1 MKNYVIKK
9 RRSFISFVL
18 SVLIVMMSV
27 GAVLP
32 IAAVSEDPSAA
43 PASNEPVEF
52 TLAQL
57 QELQVPDSDIP
68 SLMTRAQ
75 IEEKGHA
82 VRLKAEEPNK
92 NTVIFQ
98 NRDGSKT
105 AYFYNTPVKYT
116 DENGIVRDKSSAI
129 TAYSGM
135 YDGKSYAYAMTDN
148 DVKVYFSRIGTEGVK
163 LASGGYDI
171 EMVPMN
177 TGSLM
182 IPSVSF
188 ENNDTVRYNNMYGLG
203 TAIEYKT
210 LLNGVKEDIVLSNYT
225 GQNSFNFML
234 YTDGLALV
242 ENGGDFYLADN
253 TGARVASI
261 GKVIANDSGN
271 KTVYG
276 TMNYNTVKAGAQY
289 MINISVDT
297 AFLTAS
303 DTVYPVRIDP
313 TVTIDQGESGN
324 ALYNRIQDTALYKSD
339 AYVVGLQDNIHSV
352 GYYSSE
358 AYAGRMAIR
367 FPMFIDPIAEGMSSS
382 YSYLRDVIGSR
393 VYSATLSLYAADVE
407 NGTNIYVSPMT
418 SAPSYSSSG
427 IEYNTSIFNSYTTN
441 DRSSAY
447 VGSTGRKYFDVT
459 SIVKDWVDY
468 PSSGYNPNGLY
479 SPSNGLMIMNNDETD
494 GLKAVKFYSSM
505 YYDPNYQPTLSVTY
519 GTTAYYINNVATGEF
534 LRISG
539 SSLDSSIC
547 SGYPGTAYKWYLDL
561 VGTNTYVIR
570 DVEDYS
576 KVLYFNGSSVS
587 VSTVS
592 VTTQSYSLG
601 SNYRWTLESNSGK
614 WEIRSAANNSK
625 ILGLSGGSIVAYEA
639 PIGFVPNGCDWYI
652 ESEDDYVPLNN
663 ISIWING
670 VDATLNNDDIYL
682 TNIGDSL
689 DFTMTFNPS
698 SADFV
703 DWEDFEI
710 EAPESMVTVTEGRI
724 VRIASGTSN
733 NIPIIFTHRATDTTV
748 SINIWAN

>member
-1 MKNYVIKK
+1 MKNNVIKK

-313 TVTIDQGESGN
+313 TVTIDQGDSGNVSHNRIEDTGLYESG
-324 ALYNRIQDTALYKSD
+324 
-339 AYVVGLQDNIHSV
+339 AYVSGLPSNIYPV
-352 GYYSSE
+352 GYYSSGTG
-358 AYAGRMAIR
+358 AGRMAIR
-367 FPMFIDPIAEGMSSS
+367 FPMFVDPWSDDMSS
-382 YSYLRDVIGSR
+382 YYQYLADLKGYQIS
-393 VYSATLSLYAADVE
+393 SATLSLYAESVE
-407 NGTNIYVSPMT
+407 GSTTVSVYPMT
-418 SAPSYSSSG
+418 STPSYSSTG
-427 IEYNTSIFNSYTTN
+427 RECNTSIFNGYDEDYGDSI
-441 DRSSAY
+441 SIS
-447 VGSTGRKYFDVT
+447 STGRKYFDVT
-459 SIVKDWVDY
+459 SIVWNWADY
-468 PSSGYNPNGLY
+468 SFGNSDGGFSSGKFDPTNGL
-479 SPSNGLMIMNNDETD
+479 IIKNNNESD
-494 GLKAVKFYSSM
+494 GLKAVSFYSSM
-505 YYDPNYQPTLSVTY
+505 YYDPNYQPNLSVTY
-519 GTTAYYINNVATGEF
+519 RTVDTVYINNNLTREF
-534 LRISG
+534 LTAS
-539 SSLDSSIC
+539 DSSVFG
-547 SGYPGTAYKWYLDL
+547 STSTGLSSMWVMDS
-561 VGTNTYVIR
+561 VGSDTYI
-570 DVEDYS
+570 
-576 KVLYFNGSSVS
+576 
-587 VSTVS
+587 
-592 VTTQSYSLG
+592 
-601 SNYRWTLESNSGK
+601 
-614 WEIRSAANNSK
+614 IRSAMNYEK
-625 ILGLSGGSIVAYEA
+625 VLGVTNGNLSLDTTTLSSSSLPTKYQWTYSLNQFMNVGSEKYLYYSELNDNINVIGSGTTLGPNAVWDVMNTDEYVELTSFSVNWNGNTNYIEIAKDEPATFSIVY
-639 PIGFVPNGCDWYI
+639 
-652 ESEDDYVPLNN
+652 
-663 ISIWING
+663 
-670 VDATLNNDDIYL
+670 
-682 TNIGDSL
+682 
-689 DFTMTFNPS
+689 NPS
-698 SADFV
+698 NATWASGINNYIVENDY
-703 DWEDFEI
+703 DTYFEI
-710 EAPESMVTVTEGRI
+710 EGNTVTKLLDPSAYYDDRFT
-724 VRIASGTSN
+724 V
-733 NIPIIFTHRATDTTV
+733 IFTHKATQKSISVVVKV
-748 SINIWAN
+748 S